1 MEVPFAS
8 LASDVVERTFP
19 NGLRVLMREVYPSQV
34 TSVFFWVRSG
44 AAAESQEHH
53 GVAHF
58 LEHLLFKGGARR
70 SGHGLADQVRSRG
83 GYLNGFTAHDY
94 TCLWAVFPGRHLER
108 VLELGAQ
115 AVFAPE
121 FKSQEIE
128 HERRVILQELRT
140 HRDNPASYG
149 LHRLLAAAY
158 PAHPYGRSILGEEG
172 SVRGMSLDPLSE
184 FHSTYYQPHNT
195 TIVVVGKVPLDSCHA
210 WIDRLL
216 GQAPAG
222 SLPPLE
228 RMAQPWGEASQVEI
242 YGDIRSPQLHLG
254 FPVPT
259 WDSPDLPACE
269 LLACI
274 LGRGRSSR
282 LHQRLRESLQL
293 VSSAGCQLFLGRD
306 PGLLLVR
313 LVLGEDRFEPVAR
326 ELEGELQR
334 LCEGQLEQAEVEKAR
349 NLVESTY
356 VFSQETVEGQARKL
370 GYHEVMGDYRLAEQY
385 ARRLRQV
392 QVADVLGVARRY
404 LRQDRCI
411 AVRYRPKTS

>member
-1 MEVPFAS
+1 MEAPFAS

-44 AAAESQEHH
+44 AAAESAEHH

-108 VLELGAQ
+108 VLDLGAQ

-121 FKSQEIE
+121 FKTQEIE

-149 LHRLLAAAY
+149 LHRLLEAAY
-158 PAHPYGRSILGEEG
+158 PQHPYGRSILGDES
-172 SVRGMSLDPLSE
+172 SVRGMALLPLNQ

-195 TIVVVGKVPLDSCHA
+195 TIVVVGKVPLDSCQE
-210 WIDRLL
+210 WIERLL

-222 SLPPLE
+222 SLPAVE
-228 RMAQPWGEASQVEI
+228 KRAQPWGECCQVELH
-242 YGDIRSPQLHLG
+242 GEIRSPQLHLG

-259 WDSPDLPACE
+259 WDSADLPACE
-269 LLACI
+269 LLTCM

-313 LVLGEDRFEPVAR
+313 LVLGEDRFEPVER
-326 ELEGELQR
+326 ELAAELER
-334 LCEGQLEQAEVEKAR
+334 LADGQLDQAEVEKAR

-370 GYHEVMGDYRLAEQY
+370 GYHEVMGDFRLAEQY

-392 QVADVLGVARRY
+392 STADVLRVARRY
-404 LRQDRCI
+404 LRMDRSI
-411 AVRYRPKTS
+411 TVRYRPRIP

>member
-1 MEVPFAS
+1 MEAPFAS
-8 LASDVVERTFP
+8 LSSDIVERTFP

-44 AAAESQEHH
+44 AAAESREHH

-108 VLELGAQ
+108 VLELGSQ
-115 AVFAPE
+115 AVFSPE
-121 FKSQEIE
+121 FSSHEIE

-140 HRDNPASYG
+140 HNDNPTSYG
-149 LHRLLAAAY
+149 LHRLLEAAY
-158 PAHPYGRSILGEEG
+158 PGHPYGRSILGEEA
-172 SVRGMSLDPLSE
+172 SVRGMALEPLSE

-195 TIVVVGKVPLDSCHA
+195 TIVVVGKVPLDSCDT
-210 WIDRLL
+210 WIERLL

-222 SLPPLE
+222 SLPPDP
-228 RMAQPWGEASQVEI
+228 RTPQPWGECCQVELQ
-242 YGDIRSPQLHLG
+242 GDIRSPQLHLG

-313 LVLGEDRFEPVAR
+313 LVLGEDRFEPAER
-326 ELEGELQR
+326 ELEGELKR
-334 LCEGQLEQAEVEKAR
+334 LCEGQLESAEVEKAR

-370 GYHEVMGDYRLAEQY
+370 GYHEVMGDYRLAEHY

-392 QVADVLGVARRY
+392 NVADVLRVARRY
-404 LRQDRCI
+404 LRLDRAI
-411 AVRYRPKTS
+411 TVRYRPRLA